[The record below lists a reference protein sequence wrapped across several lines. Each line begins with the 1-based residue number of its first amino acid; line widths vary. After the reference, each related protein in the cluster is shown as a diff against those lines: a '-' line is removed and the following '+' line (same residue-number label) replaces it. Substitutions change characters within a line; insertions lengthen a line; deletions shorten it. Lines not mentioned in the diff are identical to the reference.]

1 MIPPRDPSG
10 PERRARP
17 GARPTG
23 SARFAPEAFG
33 QYYLVDPLAV
43 GGMAEVFRAKT
54 FGEAGFEKVLV
65 VKRILEKYAADQAFI
80 DMFIDEAKLSVQL
93 THPNIVQIFDFGKID
108 RNYFIAMEA
117 VEGKDLKSIL
127 QRQAKLGEHMPI
139 EMACMIVHQA
149 AKGLHHAHERSDSV
163 GLPLHIVH
171 RDISPSNLLISYEG
185 QVKVADFGIADGEGS
200 KHETQ
205 AGVLKGKYSYMSPE
219 QSHAEPLDNRSDIFS
234 LGICLWESL
243 TGHRLFR
250 RDDNAQT
257 LSAVRAC
264 KIPPPSNYNPKVP
277 PGLDAILL
285 RALQRDKAGRYQ
297 RAADLQMALEEFL
310 LPNTAD
316 RISPRLANFMHS
328 RFGEEIRR
336 ERERLE
342 RGSKIAAQLHAG
354 DIEEGVLDFT
364 FQDLAPMSRLNA
376 DTKTVH
382 PGRSKKPN
390 MGLVLGL
397 VAAICLFAGLLLSL
411 ALILSQDGTDS
422 SPPDLQMSGQEEA
435 KPDRNTDPPRTEPNT
450 TPPAQAASTPEPARG
465 QQAAA
470 PQQEAPPRP
479 ALTTGILR
487 LRTRPVGATAIID
500 GKAIGRT
507 PINWTRGVPGQSYAI
522 EFTLSGYDTFRKQ
535 AIAPQVGSGLVIS
548 ETLRE
553 ASAAPGLLDLNTT
566 PWAKVYI
573 DGAYIGDTPIRGHSL
588 PAGGHRIRL
597 SNPRLEKD
605 TETDISIRPG
615 ETTKK
620 YLELGQ

>member
-1 MIPPRDPSG
+1 
-10 PERRARP
+10 
-17 GARPTG
+17 
-23 SARFAPEAFG
+23 
-33 QYYLVDPLAV
+33 
-43 GGMAEVFRAKT
+43 MAEVFRAKT

-65 VKRILEKYAADQAFI
+65 VKRILEKYASDQGFI

-185 QVKVADFGIADGEGS
+185 QVKVADFGIADGEGGQ
-200 KHETQ
+200 HETQ

-219 QSHAEPLDNRSDIFS
+219 QSQGELLDNRSDIFS

-250 RDDNAQT
+250 RNDNGQT
-257 LSAVRAC
+257 LHAVRTC
-264 KIPPPSNYNPKVP
+264 EIPPPSNYNPRVP
-277 PGLDAILL
+277 AALDTIVL
-285 RALQRDKAGRYQ
+285 RALQRDKRGRYQ
-297 RAADLQMALEEFL
+297 RAAELQMALEEFL
-310 LPNTAD
+310 LPDTAD
-316 RISPRLANFMHS
+316 RISPRLAKFMHS

-354 DIEEGVLDFT
+354 DVEEGVLDFT
-364 FQDLAPMSRLNA
+364 FQDLVPESNLSAG
-376 DTKTVH
+376 TKTVH
-382 PGRSKKPN
+382 PGRPNKPSL
-390 MGLVLGL
+390 GLILGL
-397 VAAICLFAGLLLSL
+397 VGAICLLAGLLIFVAIQLSK
-411 ALILSQDGTDS
+411 GGNDS
-422 SPPDLQMSGQEEA
+422 TPPDLQLSPQAEN
-435 KPDRNTDPPRTEPNT
+435 KTDRGAAP
-450 TPPAQAASTPEPARG
+450 PPAATRTTSPN
-465 QQAAA
+465 
-470 PQQEAPPRP
+470 EAPPTNNSARASRADARPEATPPKP

-487 LRTRPVGATAIID
+487 LRTRPVGATVLID
-500 GKAIGRT
+500 GSSIGRT
-507 PINWTRGVPGQSYAI
+507 PVNWTRGVPGQSYAI
-522 EFTLSGYDTFRKQ
+522 EFKLDGYETLRKQ
-535 AIAPQVGSGLVIS
+535 ALAPKIGAGLVIS

-553 ASAAPGLLDLNTT
+553 AAASPGLLDLNTT

-573 DGAYIGDTPIRGHSL
+573 DGNYIGDTPIRGHSL
-588 PAGGHRIRL
+588 PAGRHSIRL
-597 SNPRLEKD
+597 ANPRLDKD
-605 TETDISIRPG
+605 IETTISIRPG

-620 YLELGQ
+620 YFELGQ